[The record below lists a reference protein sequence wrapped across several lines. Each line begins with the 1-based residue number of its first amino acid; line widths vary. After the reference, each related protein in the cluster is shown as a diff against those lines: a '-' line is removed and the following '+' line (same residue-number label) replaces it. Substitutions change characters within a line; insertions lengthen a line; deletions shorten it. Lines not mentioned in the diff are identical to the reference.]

1 MNISVDQSGFEQIR
15 TWLSQRCGIFFP
27 PSKSELLRQRMERVL
42 RRFGFDDLD
51 RLAKELLSA
60 EAQDVE
66 LAVMHAASINH
77 TYFFR
82 EPDVLERFVD
92 LAVPVVQAQ
101 ANTRIWSAAC
111 STGEE
116 AYTIAIMLAA
126 RLGPSVLNK
135 IDILGTDISGPVVE
149 RAELGIFPHRQFSQ
163 TDPQTITRWFRPT
176 GIEQYQVVP
185 ELRDV
190 CTFRRMNLKATP
202 YPFARPFHVIF
213 CRNIL
218 YYFDQT
224 DQAATVEALYHCLEP
239 GGLLVTSVTETIRDL
254 DDRWEPISTGI
265 YRRAQG

>member
-1 MNISVDQSGFEQIR
+1 MSASVDQAGFEQIR
-15 TWLSQRCGIFFP
+15 TWLSQRCGIAFP

-42 RRFGFDDLD
+42 RRFEFDNLD
-51 RLAKELLSA
+51 RLAEELLSA

-82 EPDVLERFVD
+82 EPDVLDRFVD
-92 LAVPVVQAQ
+92 LAVPTVQAQ
-101 ANTRIWSAAC
+101 SNTRIWSAAC

-126 RLGPSVLNK
+126 RLGPAVLNK

-149 RAELGIFPHRQFSQ
+149 RAELGIFPQRQFSQ
-163 TDPQTITRWFRPT
+163 TDPQTIARWFRPT

-185 ELRDV
+185 ELRNV
-190 CTFRRMNLKATP
+190 CTFRRMNLKARP
-202 YPFARPFHVIF
+202 YPFTRPFQFIF

-218 YYFDQT
+218 YYFDQN

-254 DDRWEPISTGI
+254 NNRWEPISTGI
-265 YRRAQG
+265 YRRTQ

>member
-1 MNISVDQSGFEQIR
+1 MTTSVDQAGFEQIR
-15 TWLSQRCGIFFP
+15 TWLSKRCGIAFP
-27 PSKSELLRQRMERVL
+27 PSKSDLLRQRMERVL
-42 RRFGFDDLD
+42 RRFGFADLD
-51 RLAKELLSA
+51 CLARELLSA

-82 EPDVLERFVD
+82 EPDVLDRFVE
-92 LAVPVVQAQ
+92 LTLPVVQAQ
-101 ANTRIWSAAC
+101 SNIRIWSAAC

-116 AYTIAIMLAA
+116 AYTIAILLAQ

-163 TDPQTITRWFRPT
+163 TDPQIITRWFRPT

-185 ELRDV
+185 ELRNV

-202 YPFARPFHVIF
+202 YPFTRPFQVIF

-218 YYFDQT
+218 YYFDQN

-254 DDRWEPISTGI
+254 HGRWEPISTGI
-265 YRRAQG
+265 YRRSF